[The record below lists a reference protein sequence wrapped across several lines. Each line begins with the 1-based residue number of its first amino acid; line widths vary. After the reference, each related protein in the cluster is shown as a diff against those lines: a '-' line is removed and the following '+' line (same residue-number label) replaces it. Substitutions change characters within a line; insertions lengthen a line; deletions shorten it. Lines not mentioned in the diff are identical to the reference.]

1 MSEKASVRLFDQSL
15 NVWVLHLGGSSPIHS
30 KCVEVMLVD
39 RNVTIAI
46 SKILDWP
53 NRTDMQVEKRWRDNL
68 NSKRFLL
75 NSVLYASEGKTQ
87 QTPTLE
93 AFRNDIAVANGIFAR
108 GLPKARTI
116 HHDSW
121 QLDKFFENVIATA
134 GRHQREAEFLIEV
147 SPKILSRVSPKGTKQ
162 VEREII
168 EVAYSKKLS
177 PHSFVVLAALSCLY
191 EPQDGKEP
199 KIGRGVIK
207 PKLGHTFAEAYNALA
222 DIRSLEFLA
231 AASGLSGPSAGFCT
245 RDKDLAEFWM
255 CLGVSLPK
263 WDGNRFSAD
272 LSPSSNL
279 FPRLNED
286 EVQDLFYRLHESGA

>member
-1 MSEKASVRLFDQSL
+1 MSEKASVRFPIQFDQSL

-30 KCVEVMLVD
+30 KCVEMMLVD
-39 RNVTIAI
+39 RSVTIAI
-46 SKILDWP
+46 SKILARP
-53 NRTDMQVEKRWRDNL
+53 NRTDMEVEKRWRDNL
-68 NSKRFLL
+68 NSEHFLL
-75 NSVLYASEGKTQ
+75 NSVLYASEGETQ

-93 AFRNDIAVANGIFAR
+93 AFRDDIAVANCIFAR
-108 GLPKARTI
+108 GLPEARTI

-121 QLDKFFENVIATA
+121 QLDKFFEIVIATA
-134 GRHQREAEFLIEV
+134 QRHQWETEFLIEV
-147 SPKILSRVSPKGTKQ
+147 SPKIASRVSPKRTEQ
-162 VEREII
+162 VECEII
-168 EVAYSKKLS
+168 EAAHSKKLS
-177 PHSFVVLAALSCLY
+177 PRSFVVLAALSCLY

-207 PKLGHTFAEAYNALA
+207 PKPTHTYPKAYNALA

-245 RDKDLAEFWM
+245 RDKYRAEFWM

-263 WDGNRFSAD
+263 WDGNRFSGD

-286 EVQDLFYRLHESGA
+286 EVQDLFSRLQ